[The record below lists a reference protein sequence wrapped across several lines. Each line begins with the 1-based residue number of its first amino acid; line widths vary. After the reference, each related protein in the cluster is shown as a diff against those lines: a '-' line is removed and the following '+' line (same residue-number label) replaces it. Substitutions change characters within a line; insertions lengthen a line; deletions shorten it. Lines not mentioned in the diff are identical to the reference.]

1 MGTERQHHQS
11 GTRFLSC
18 YAKMA
23 EMKFLFAYLAISCG
37 SLSKKMRILF
47 SKKKEWEPGLRN
59 RFRFTRHEIVFD
71 DLSARDFN
79 DFDLVVPLTIHDVR
93 YLSARRDQ
101 LKWNP
106 IPIPSLEC
114 VELCDDK
121 YRFNQTL
128 IQSELKDLVPQMGGR
143 LNYPYI
149 LKKKVDEWVANCHII
164 ENEEDE
170 KALSDKL
177 TDPAYFTQDLVLG
190 REQYSAHILFKNNQ
204 VVFSIDIQHV
214 FGTKHPIQGRDAS
227 SYTRVRNCP
236 YLDQFAAVLR
246 HIGFEGL
253 CCIDYKVRDNAPLI
267 LEINPRFG
275 GSLCRYFIYF
285 MPVLTRR

>member
-1 MGTERQHHQS
+1 
-11 GTRFLSC
+11 
-18 YAKMA
+18 
-23 EMKFLFAYLAISCG
+23 
-37 SLSKKMRILF
+37 
-47 SKKKEWEPGLRN
+47 LRN

-79 DFDLVVPLTIHDVR
+79 DFDLIVPLTINDVR
-93 YLSARRDQ
+93 YLSTMRDQ

-114 VELCDDK
+114 IELCDDK
-121 YRFNQTL
+121 YRFNQAL
-128 IQSELKDLVPQMGGR
+128 IQSELKDLVPQMGGN

-149 LKKKVDEWVANCHII
+149 LKKKTDEWGANCHII
-164 ENEEDE
+164 ESEETV

-177 TDPAYFTQDLVLG
+177 TDSAYFTQELVLG

-204 VVFSIDIQHV
+204 VVFSVDIKHV
-214 FGTKHPIQGRDAS
+214 FNTKHPIQGRDAS
-227 SYTRVRNCP
+227 SYTRVRDCP
-236 YLDQFAAVLR
+236 YLDQFVAVLT

-285 MPVLTRR
+285 IQVLNRPDRRLSQPHD